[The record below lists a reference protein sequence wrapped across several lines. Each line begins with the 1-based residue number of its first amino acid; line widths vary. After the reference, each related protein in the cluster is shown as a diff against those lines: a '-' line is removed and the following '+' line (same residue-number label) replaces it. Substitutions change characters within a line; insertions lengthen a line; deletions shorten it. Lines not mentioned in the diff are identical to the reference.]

1 MANNK
6 ISKPQNKISKPF
18 QEEFLD
24 ELVKEA
30 GFSPDEWVLIKEDL
44 RPILQ
49 ERIMLHIYKELNEK
63 QIEKVWQ
70 FFQQE
75 KYDELTEFL
84 KKAIPNFDDFLMEIY
99 AQFEDEY
106 LENFK

>member
-6 ISKPQNKISKPF
+6 VSKNF

-24 ELVKEA
+24 NLVKQA
-30 GFSPDEWVLIKEDL
+30 GFTPEEWVLIKEDL

-49 ERIMLHIYKELNEK
+49 ERIMLSIYRELDEK
-63 QIEKVWQ
+63 QTEKVWK
-70 FFQQE
+70 FFEQD

-84 KKAIPNFDDFLMEIY
+84 KKAIPNFEDFISEIY
-99 AQFEDEY
+99 AIFEDEY
-106 LENFK
+106 LENFAEE

>member
-6 ISKPQNKISKPF
+6 ISKSF

-30 GFSPDEWVLIKEDL
+30 GFTPDEWVLIKEDL

-49 ERIMLHIYKELNEK
+49 ERIMLSIYRELDEK
-63 QIEKVWQ
+63 QTDKVW
-70 FFQQE
+70 E
-75 KYDELTEFL
+75 YLKKDKYDELTEFL
-84 KKAIPNFDDFLMEIY
+84 KKAIPNFDDFMMEIY
-99 AQFEDEY
+99 ALFEDEY
-106 LENFK
+106 LENFEK

>member
-6 ISKPQNKISKPF
+6 VSKSF

-24 ELVKEA
+24 DLVKQA
-30 GFSPDEWVLIKEDL
+30 GFSPNEWVLIKEDL

-49 ERIMLHIYKELNEK
+49 ERIMLYIYRELDEK
-63 QIEKVWQ
+63 QIEKVWKIFEQ
-70 FFQQE
+70 D
-75 KYDELTEFL
+75 KYEELTEFL
-84 KKAIPNFDDFLMEIY
+84 KKAIPNFDDFISEIY

-106 LENFK
+106 LENFKN

>member
-6 ISKPQNKISKPF
+6 VSKNF

-24 ELVKEA
+24 DLVKQA
-30 GFSPDEWVLIKEDL
+30 GFSPNEWVLIKEDL

-49 ERIMLHIYKELNEK
+49 ERIMLSIYRELDEN
-63 QIEKVWQ
+63 QTEKVWK
-70 FFQQE
+70 FFEQD
-75 KYDELTEFL
+75 KYEELTEFL
-84 KKAIPNFDDFLMEIY
+84 KKAIPNFNDFISEIY

-106 LENFK
+106 LENFAEEE

>member
-6 ISKPQNKISKPF
+6 ISKSF

-30 GFSPDEWVLIKEDL
+30 GFTPDEWVLIKEDL

-49 ERIMLHIYKELNEK
+49 DRIMLSIYRELDEK
-63 QIEKVWQ
+63 QTDKVW
-70 FFQQE
+70 E
-75 KYDELTEFL
+75 YLKKDKYDELTEFL
-84 KKAIPNFDDFLMEIY
+84 KKAIPNFDDFMMEIY
-99 AQFEDEY
+99 ALFEDEY
-106 LENFK
+106 LENFKN

>member
-6 ISKPQNKISKPF
+6 VSKNF

-24 ELVKEA
+24 DLVKQA
-30 GFSPDEWVLIKEDL
+30 GFSPNEWVLIKEDL

-49 ERIMLHIYKELNEK
+49 ERIMLSIYRELDEK
-63 QIEKVWQ
+63 QTEKVWK
-70 FFQQE
+70 FFEQD
-75 KYDELTEFL
+75 KYEELTEFL
-84 KKAIPNFDDFLMEIY
+84 KKAIPNFDDFISEIY

-106 LENFK
+106 LENFAEEE

>member
-6 ISKPQNKISKPF
+6 VSKSF

-24 ELVKEA
+24 DLVKQA
-30 GFSPDEWVLIKEDL
+30 GFSPNEWVLIKEDL

-49 ERIMLHIYKELNEK
+49 ERIMLYIYRELDEK
-63 QIEKVWQ
+63 QIEKVWK
-70 FFQQE
+70 FFEQD
-75 KYDELTEFL
+75 KYEELTEFL
-84 KKAIPNFDDFLMEIY
+84 KKAIPDFDDFISEIY

-106 LENFK
+106 LENFKN